1 MESSCL
7 RNLLADRG
15 SVVSDGVFV
24 SERIMAVAAP
34 KWHQAASNNRLS
46 TATAPLETS
55 KNAGNYKDFCVDI
68 VEVTDS
74 SSVPPTNQNTE

>member
-1 MESSCL
+1 MEGSYL
-7 RNLLADRG
+7 RNLLAGGG

-24 SERIMAVAAP
+24 GETVMEAAAP
-34 KWHQAASNNRLS
+34 KWHQAASNDRLS

-74 SSVPPTNQNTE
+74 SSVPPTKENTG